1 MRLTNN
7 ELLKAVRLALYAGTT
22 AVVGLSSTA
31 VFAQDEDSTERLDTI
46 VVTGTNIRRV
56 DMETANPIITIDR
69 AQIQKS
75 GKLTVGQLVQDLP
88 AIAGQAT
95 NPQVNNGGGSGASG
109 VSLRGLGTNRTLILI
124 DGQRVISG
132 DVNQIPANVIE
143 RIDVLLDGASSTYGS
158 DAIAGVVNFIMR
170 KDYQGAE
177 FSFDYGISDRDDG
190 ERTGA
195 NVHLRSVHGSRQ
207 CRCRHQLQQV

>member
-46 VVTGTNIRRV
+46 VVTGSNIRRV

-109 VSLRGLGTNRTLILI
+109 VSFLVT
-124 DGQRVISG
+124 
-132 DVNQIPANVIE
+132 
-143 RIDVLLDGASSTYGS
+143 
-158 DAIAGVVNFIMR
+158 
-170 KDYQGAE
+170 
-177 FSFDYGISDRDDG
+177 
-190 ERTGA
+190 
-195 NVHLRSVHGSRQ
+195 
-207 CRCRHQLQQV
+207 